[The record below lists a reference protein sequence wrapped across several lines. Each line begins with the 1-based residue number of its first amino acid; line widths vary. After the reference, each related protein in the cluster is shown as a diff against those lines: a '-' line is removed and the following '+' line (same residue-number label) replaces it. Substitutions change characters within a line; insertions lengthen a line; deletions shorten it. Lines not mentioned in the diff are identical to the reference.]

1 LGQTHFL
8 LPPGQPMTRRPT
20 VPPSARVSLARVL
33 CHPWPLR
40 LGLGRRPGPSP
51 PRSTPSPTPPYFC
64 RMARPRTDPHHHP
77 MSQRRPFKEHRSPPC
92 PLFHFFPGCAPS
104 SEGNHPVAFP
114 FKPSRR
120 SFTFGRLRVTAAAVP
135 PSLSELHP
143 CRLFLLGWTS
153 PHPPPSAPVPQDS
166 PKPPLRAATTPE
178 RHCSSLPSPPHWCH
192 TARVSPSLCHHA

>member
-1 LGQTHFL
+1 M
-8 LPPGQPMTRRPT
+8 PPL
-20 VPPSARVSLARVL
+20 S
-33 CHPWPLR
+33 
-40 LGLGRRPGPSP
+40 
-51 PRSTPSPTPPYFC
+51 F
-64 RMARPRTDPHHHP
+64 
-77 MSQRRPFKEHRSPPC
+77 
-92 PLFHFFPGCAPS
+92 FFPGCAPS
-104 SEGNHPVAFP
+104 SEGNHHVAFP

-120 SFTFGRLRVTAAAVP
+120 SFTFDRLRVTAAAVP

-192 TARVSPSLCHHA
+192 TARVSPSLCHHARQVTLALWVLNLLTLPSGSRRWAGTDRATTGAWCPVTARAVVLAWAVLASGPSQPCWASGRRRVIFISCSEYLLGFNLCSCSK